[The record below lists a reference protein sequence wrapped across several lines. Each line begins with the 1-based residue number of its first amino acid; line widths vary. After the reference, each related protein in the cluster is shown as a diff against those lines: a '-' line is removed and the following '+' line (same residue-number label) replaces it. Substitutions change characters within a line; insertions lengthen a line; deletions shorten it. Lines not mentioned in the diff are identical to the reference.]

1 MTPSQGDP
9 RVQRPRRLRV
19 SPASQGAGTLP
30 GVDQARTPA
39 RRQRLITWT
48 TATEWPLTIAAVVF
62 LVAYSWEV
70 IANLQGPARRAAEL
84 VINVTWALFALDYVI
99 RLALSQ
105 DRWHFFTH
113 HLLDLAVVAL
123 PLLRPLRLL
132 RLVALVG
139 VLQRASGGALRG
151 RIALYTAISACLITY
166 VGALALLDSER
177 GAPDSTI
184 TTFPQALWWAF
195 VTVTTVGYGDL
206 TPVTATGRMVAVVLM
221 IGGIAVIGVVTAT
234 LASWIVSRVADESAD
249 EQAATRRQV
258 ALLQE
263 QIERLEQK
271 VDALASPSPADHD
284 SIPVPHPD
292 TDADHDR
299 NPDQDPGNHA

>member
-1 MTPSQGDP
+1 M
-9 RVQRPRRLRV
+9 
-19 SPASQGAGTLP
+19 
-30 GVDQARTPA
+30 
-39 RRQRLITWT
+39 
-48 TATEWPLTIAAVVF
+48 
-62 LVAYSWEV
+62 
-70 IANLQGPARRAAEL
+70 
-84 VINVTWALFALDYVI
+84 
-99 RLALSQ
+99 
-105 DRWHFFTH
+105 
-113 HLLDLAVVAL
+113 
-123 PLLRPLRLL
+123 
-132 RLVALVG
+132 
-139 VLQRASGGALRG
+139 
-151 RIALYTAISACLITY
+151 
-166 VGALALLDSER
+166 
-177 GAPDSTI
+177 
-184 TTFPQALWWAF
+184 
-195 VTVTTVGYGDL
+195 
-206 TPVTATGRMVAVVLM
+206 VLM

>member
-1 MTPSQGDP
+1 M
-9 RVQRPRRLRV
+9 
-19 SPASQGAGTLP
+19 
-30 GVDQARTPA
+30 
-39 RRQRLITWT
+39 
-48 TATEWPLTIAAVVF
+48 
-62 LVAYSWEV
+62 
-70 IANLQGPARRAAEL
+70 
-84 VINVTWALFALDYVI
+84 
-99 RLALSQ
+99 
-105 DRWHFFTH
+105 
-113 HLLDLAVVAL
+113 
-123 PLLRPLRLL
+123 
-132 RLVALVG
+132 
-139 VLQRASGGALRG
+139 RG

-166 VGALALLDSER
+166 VGALAVLDSER

-284 SIPVPHPD
+284 SIPVPHPH